1 MSAASLKHLENCF
14 SQPAAARKRK
24 SFREMGLWPMPEVT
38 DADIQ
43 NMIENSTLGLYW
55 RVRQGGIG

>member
-43 NMIENSTLGLYW
+43 NMIENSVLGLSW
-55 RVRQGGIG
+55 RDI